1 LSREKVEEI
10 IKEAVDIESEF
21 ICEALPCRLIGMNAI
36 LMTQYIQFIA
46 DRLLVQL
53 GYDKIY
59 NVINPFEWMELIS
72 IESKANF
79 FESNVSSYAL
89 ANKTKDESVFD
100 LNTEF

>member
-1 LSREKVEEI
+1 MNVHG
-10 IKEAVDIESEF
+10 DINPISF
-21 ICEALPCRLIGMNAI
+21 V
-36 LMTQYIQFIA
+36 QYIQFIA
-46 DRLLVQL
+46 DRLLIQL

-89 ANKTKDESVFD
+89 ANKTKDENVFE
-100 LNTEF
+100 LNTDF

>member
-1 LSREKVEEI
+1 
-10 IKEAVDIESEF
+10 
-21 ICEALPCRLIGMNAI
+21 M
-36 LMTQYIQFIA
+36 
-46 DRLLVQL
+46 

-89 ANKTKDESVFD
+89 ANKTKDENVFE
-100 LNTEF
+100 LNTDF